1 MNTRD
6 VGRGVRLRLALDLGL
21 VKLHVL
27 ALDEVAVALLV
38 LFVHGDP
45 RVVDENVLVVVRDEP
60 EPSLVVVPFDPSNC
74 SAHVTYIVIG
84 CFIMFF

>member
-1 MNTRD
+1 
-6 VGRGVRLRLALDLGL
+6 
-21 VKLHVL
+21 
-27 ALDEVAVALLV
+27 
-38 LFVHGDP
+38 
-45 RVVDENVLVVVRDEP
+45 VDENVLVVVRDEP